1 VCNSFSGREHQRRRR
16 VLPVGK
22 LGARRKARPFIHFLE
37 GNPMLR
43 IFVALLVLCAS
54 VLANT
59 RPDSPS
65 VSTQKMPKI
74 SYRERTLPNG
84 LKVFSLEDHSSP
96 TVSIQVWYHVGSKD
110 DPDGRS
116 GFAHLFEHMMFK
128 STKNMKSEMMDRLTE
143 DVGGFN
149 NAFTADDVTVYFE
162 VVPSNY
168 LETLLWAE
176 ADRLGALTIDDPNFK
191 SERDVVK
198 EEFRQGYM
206 ARPYG
211 RLELLIQQKS
221 FVKHPYKRPGIG
233 NIEELDAAT
242 LADIKAFHQTFYR
255 PDNATLVV
263 AGDFDPKQLDAWVDK
278 YFGRIPRPNTALPRV
293 TIKEPERT
301 KEARYVEYG
310 EHEPLPAVVISYLAP
325 PQASEDAFA
334 LRLAGALL
342 SSGESARLYQS
353 LIYRQQI
360 ASQVDADTD
369 FREHTGLFLLR
380 ATMASGKSAEEGEKA
395 LLAEL
400 KRLQT
405 ETISAAEL
413 EKAKNQVITER
424 LKARETSNG
433 KAFALGEAAVLL
445 GDANRVNS
453 DNERLL
459 AVTAEDIQRVMKK
472 YFTEKNRVVIHY
484 LPKASPPG
492 EMKMGEMKMSKN
504 DWEADQSLALN
515 EKGGR

>member
-1 VCNSFSGREHQRRRR
+1 
-16 VLPVGK
+16 
-22 LGARRKARPFIHFLE
+22 
-37 GNPMLR
+37 MLR
-43 IFVALLVLCAS
+43 IFVALVVMCAS

-59 RPDSPS
+59 KMDTQSTP
-65 VSTQKMPKI
+65 TQKMPKI
-74 SYRERTLPNG
+74 SYRERTLANG
-84 LKVFSLEDHSSP
+84 LKVYTLEDHSSP

-110 DPDGRS
+110 DPESRS

-128 STKNMKSEMMDRLTE
+128 STKNMKAEMMDRLTE

-149 NAFTADDVTVYFE
+149 NAFTADDVTVYFD

-176 ADRLGALTIDDPNFK
+176 ADRLGALNVDDPNFK

-198 EEFRQGYM
+198 EEYRQSYLS
-206 ARPYG
+206 RPYG

-221 FVKHPYKRPGIG
+221 FTRHPYKRPGIG

-242 LADIKAFHQTFYR
+242 LADVKAFHQTFYR
-255 PDNATLVV
+255 PDNATLIV
-263 AGDFDPKQLDAWVDK
+263 AGDFDQKQLDGWIDK
-278 YFGRIPRPNTALPRV
+278 YFGRIQRPNTPLPRV
-293 TIKEPERT
+293 TVKEPERV

-310 EHEPLPAVVISYLAP
+310 EHEPLPAVAISYLAP

-334 LRLAGALL
+334 LRVASALL
-342 SSGESARLYQS
+342 ASGESARLYQS
-353 LIYRQQI
+353 LIYRQQL
-360 ASQVDADTD
+360 ASQVDAEAD
-369 FREHTGLFLLR
+369 FREDTGLFLLR
-380 ATMASGKSAEEGEKA
+380 ATMASGKTAEQGEKA

-405 ETISAAEL
+405 EAITAAEL

-424 LKARETSNG
+424 LRARETSYG

-453 DNERLL
+453 DNERLM
-459 AVTAEDIQRVMKK
+459 AVTASDVQRVMKK
-472 YFTEKNRVVIHY
+472 YFTDTNRVVIHF
-484 LPKASPPG
+484 LPKNAPPDG
-492 EMKMGEMKMSKN
+492 QMKMGRSSEWGVGGN
-504 DWEADQSLALN
+504 TLTE
-515 EKGGR
+515 GGR

>member
-1 VCNSFSGREHQRRRR
+1 
-16 VLPVGK
+16 
-22 LGARRKARPFIHFLE
+22 
-37 GNPMLR
+37 MLR
-43 IFVALLVLCAS
+43 IFVALIIMCAS
-54 VLANT
+54 VLSNT
-59 RPDSPS
+59 KMDTSSNP
-65 VSTQKMPKI
+65 TQKMPKI

-84 LKVFSLEDHSSP
+84 LKIYSLEDHSSP

-128 STKNMKSEMMDRLTE
+128 STKNMKAEMMDRLTE
-143 DVGGFN
+143 DVGGSN
-149 NAFTADDVTVYFE
+149 NAFTADDMTVYFE

-176 ADRLGALTIDDPNFK
+176 ADRLGSLNIDAPNFK

-198 EEFRQGYM
+198 EEFRQTYLSS
-206 ARPYG
+206 PYG
-211 RLELLIQQKS
+211 QLELLIQQKS
-221 FVKHPYKRPGIG
+221 FTRHPYKRPGIG
-233 NIEELDAAT
+233 NIAELDAAT
-242 LADIKAFHQTFYR
+242 LSDVKSFHQNFYR

-278 YFGRIPRPNTALPRV
+278 YFARIPKPNAPLPRV
-293 TIKEPERT
+293 TVKEPERT

-310 EHEPLPAVVISYLAP
+310 EHAPLPAVAISYLAP

-334 LRLAGALL
+334 LRVAGAIL
-342 SSGESARLYQS
+342 SAGESARLYQS

-360 ASQVDADTD
+360 ASQVDAETD
-369 FREHTGLFLLR
+369 FREDTGLFLLR
-380 ATMASGKSAEEGEKA
+380 ATMASGKTAEEGEKA

-405 ETISAAEL
+405 EPVTAAEL
-413 EKAKNQVITER
+413 EKAKNQLITER

-445 GDANRVNS
+445 GDANRVNT
-453 DNERLL
+453 DNDRLL
-459 AVTAEDIQRVMKK
+459 AVTASDVQRVMKK
-472 YFTEKNRVVIHY
+472 YFTDTNRVVIY
-484 LPKASPPG
+484 FLPKNPPPG
-492 EMKMGEMKMSKN
+492 EMKMS
-504 DWEADQSLALN
+504 
-515 EKGGR
+515 EKSEWRTGGNLVPTGKAEGGR